1 MDTKGQI
8 VVFLW
13 YLAIGFGCGILYDAF
28 TPFRWFVQKK
38 AKKNGGIVVAV
49 LDVAFWIGVWLITV
63 AFAFALRLPTV
74 RGYAWLALL
83 VGGIIYLKSL
93 RRIVAFLQNLCYN
106 KCKKVQPKPKLG
118 KNARKKAEREV

>member
-13 YLAIGFGCGILYDAF
+13 YLAIGFGCGVLYDVF
-28 TPFRWFVQKK
+28 TPFRLLIRKK
-38 AKKNGGIVVAV
+38 AKKNGGIAIGAM
-49 LDVAFWIGVWLITV
+49 DVGFWIGVWLITG
-63 AFAFALRLPTV
+63 ACAYALRLPTV

-83 VGGIIYLKSL
+83 IGGIIYLKSL

-106 KCKKVQPKPKLG
+106 ICKRIHPKPKFG